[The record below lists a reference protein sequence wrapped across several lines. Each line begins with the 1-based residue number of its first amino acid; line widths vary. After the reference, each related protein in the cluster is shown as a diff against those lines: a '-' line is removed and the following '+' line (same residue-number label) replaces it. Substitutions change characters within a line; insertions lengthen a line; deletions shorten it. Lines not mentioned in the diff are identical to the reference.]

1 MPLTLPSPSLT
12 RRTSLLRRTAAE
24 RPSGFADGLI
34 EHQTLFGRLAPL
46 AGAVQDTA
54 ERLAACLSTGGKL
67 LLCGNGPSAAQ
78 AQQIAAALAG
88 RLSKERRPLAALA
101 LSADPSTLTG
111 IAVHHGF
118 DEIFARQARALGRPG
133 DSLLVLTAPP
143 APANLLRAVEVARD
157 AGLLTVALLGA
168 GNEALAAAC
177 HVALVVP
184 GSNPVRVLEA
194 QQFIGHSLCGLI
206 ETTLGLG

>member
-12 RRTSLLRRTAAE
+12 RRSTVMRRTAAE
-24 RPSGFADGLI
+24 RPTGFADGLI
-34 EHQTLFGRLAPL
+34 EHQALFGRLAPL
-46 AGAVQDTA
+46 AGPVQDTA

-67 LLCGNGPSAAQ
+67 LLCGNGPSASL
-78 AQQIAAALAG
+78 AQQMAALLAG
-88 RLSKERRPLAALA
+88 RLAKERRPLAALA
-101 LSADPSTLTG
+101 LSSDPSALTG
-111 IAVHHGF
+111 IAADHGF
-118 DEIFARQARALGRPG
+118 DEIFARQVRALGRPG
-133 DSLLVLTAPP
+133 DSLLVQAAWP

-168 GNEALAAAC
+168 GHEALAAAC

-184 GSNPVRVLEA
+184 GHNPLRVLEA
-194 QQFIGHSLCGLI
+194 QQFIGHSLCGQM